1 MPLPDIF
8 ALPSPDFPPASPD
21 NPTGFCPEGVVKVL
35 LLPLGPEEPS
45 LVLAGRDGLVLAPNA
60 AQPVRPL
67 PEEEELL
74 LVGLAEVAGGC
85 MGKGYCHY

>member
-1 MPLPDIF
+1 M
-8 ALPSPDFPPASPD
+8 
-21 NPTGFCPEGVVKVL
+21 E
-35 LLPLGPEEPS
+35 
-45 LVLAGRDGLVLAPNA
+45 LAGRDGLVLAPNA

-85 MGKGYCHY
+85 MGKGYCHYWSAILTNNKQLTDYLDFLFISFISLKI